1 VPCALLRGP
10 WSPSDAAFP
19 CASAPA
25 RPVSI
30 DFLDSLNSKMTS
42 EGPIDGLGT
51 KMDLWTPVVSS
62 FIAGAATTIGGG
74 VVFLLRG
81 APNPRHIS
89 FFLGFAAGVMIVV
102 SVLDLWLPAAVA
114 APLKATFWLATGIGG
129 SILASALPLPEPE
142 RLLERLFVTGKQA
155 PPVSEIHSPG
165 DCEDARTHPL
175 PYGHGDHAASD
186 AHTTPPL
193 AFGPLARK
201 TVAASGAEATVGSA
215 AAAGVPGPRSP
226 ALAGGRS
233 PLRLGA
239 IMLLVLTAHNFPE
252 GISVM
257 AAGVKSPSLGFIV
270 TVAMCVHA
278 AQPVQPA
285 AKP

>member
-1 VPCALLRGP
+1 
-10 WSPSDAAFP
+10 
-19 CASAPA
+19 
-25 RPVSI
+25 
-30 DFLDSLNSKMTS
+30 
-42 EGPIDGLGT
+42 
-51 KMDLWTPVVSS
+51 MDLWTPVASS

-102 SVLDLWLPAAVA
+102 SVLDLWLPAAVV
-114 APLKATFWLATGIGG
+114 APLKASFWLAIGIGG

-142 RLLERLFVTGKQA
+142 RLLERLFVADKQA
-155 PPVSEIHSPG
+155 THKVLSLG
-165 DCEDARTHPL
+165 DCEDARAHPL
-175 PYGHGDHAASD
+175 PHGHSDHTYSD
-186 AHTTPPL
+186 AQTTPQFL
-193 AFGPLARK
+193 FGPLARK
-201 TVAASGAEATVGSA
+201 TAAASGAEATVGSA
-215 AAAGVPGPRSP
+215 AAARVPDPRSP

-270 TVAMCVHA
+270 TVAMCVHEVPPRRLQRILA
-278 AQPVQPA
+278 E
-285 AKP
+285 